1 MAALPSQTSGDGA
14 SKRLTAY
21 VVKEFLA
28 EQIGAEPEDLND
40 EDSFVEDLHM
50 TNADLTDFAHKLES
64 AGANPTE
71 IDFATI
77 ETLGELIDAIG
88 LQV

>member
-1 MAALPSQTSGDGA
+1 M
-14 SKRLTAY
+14 KITATK
-21 VVKEFLA
+21 VKEFLA
-28 EQIGAEPEDLND
+28 EQIGAEPEDLNE

-50 TNADLTDFAHKLES
+50 TNADLTDFAHKLTE
-64 AGANPTE
+64 AGVNPTE

-88 LQV
+88 LQA